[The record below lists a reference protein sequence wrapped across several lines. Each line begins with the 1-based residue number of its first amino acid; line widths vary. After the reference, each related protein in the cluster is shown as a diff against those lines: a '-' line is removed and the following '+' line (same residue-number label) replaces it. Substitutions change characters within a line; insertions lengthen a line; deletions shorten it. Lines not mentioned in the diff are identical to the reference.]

1 METLKQLWLDYSPTV
16 INFGIAMA
24 VLQAFYFIAGV
35 ALAIGLGSEE
45 LAGREVE
52 GFLGKIRGD

>member
-1 METLKQLWLDYSPTV
+1 MTKLSE
-16 INFGIAMA
+16 IEGIGTGCAEKLNA
-24 VLQAFYFIAGV
+24 CV